1 MTSKE
6 VEDIAIAAVRQYIK
20 VYGGSGPL
28 HIVIGDDNYETEYIV
43 WCMRNSIPEIEDDE
57 EYVFNMDV
65 ALALLNVKESKRLG
79 VLMKSWRI
87 K

>member
-20 VYGGSGPL
+20 IYDGGGPL
-28 HIVIGDDNYETEYIV
+28 HIVIGDDNYESEFII
-43 WCMRNSIPEIEDDE
+43 WCMRNSIPEIENDE

-65 ALALLNVKESKRLG
+65 ALALLHVKESKRLG
-79 VLMKSWRI
+79 VLRKSWRE
-87 K
+87 

>member
-20 VYGGSGPL
+20 VYDGCGPL
-28 HIVIGDDNYETEYIV
+28 HIVIGDDNYESEYII
-43 WCMRNSIPEIEDDE
+43 WCMRNSIPEIENDE

-79 VLMKSWRI
+79 VLRESWRS